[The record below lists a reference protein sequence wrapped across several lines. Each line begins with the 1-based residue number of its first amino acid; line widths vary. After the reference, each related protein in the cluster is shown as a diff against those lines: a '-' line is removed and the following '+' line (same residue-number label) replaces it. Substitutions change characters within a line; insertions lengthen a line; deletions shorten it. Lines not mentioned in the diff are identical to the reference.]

1 MKLMKSGK
9 VNYWVWMCPARTEA
23 IGQRQSLTI
32 RYSLRIRTFALPVK
46 NHVILVVAAL
56 SLMSATCDSYNKI
69 VKSTD
74 RDYKLEK
81 AKEYYN
87 KGNYYKALPLLEEL
101 LIAFR
106 GDSAIETVYYYYC
119 YSHYGQGTYLM
130 ASQYFKHFYNS
141 FPHSPHA
148 EEMLWM
154 NGQSLIE
161 LSPVPDLDQTY
172 TEKAIDALQLFVNL
186 YPQSTRIT
194 RANQAIDSLWDKL
207 ETKDFNAAMSYY
219 HREEYKAAAQCF
231 ANLSESYAGSER
243 SENIQLMRIR
253 SLYQL
258 ALHSTERRQLG
269 RYQDVINA
277 CKEFQE
283 DYASSSSLDEVN
295 SMKSRSEQFINNTIL
310 P

>member
-1 MKLMKSGK
+1 VSSGHRAWG
-9 VNYWVWMCPARTEA
+9 NA
-23 IGQRQSLTI
+23 IPIPVVTVPESVP
-32 RYSLRIRTFALPVK
+32 LRILVK
-46 NHVILVVAAL
+46 KQLVLVLSAL

-119 YSHYGQGTYLM
+119 YAHYGQGTYLM

-141 FPHSPHA
+141 FPHSPYA

-154 NGQSLIE
+154 NGQSLME

-172 TEKAIDALQLFVNL
+172 TEKAIDAFQLFVNI
-186 YPQSTRIT
+186 YPQSPRLTQ
-194 RANQAIDSLWDKL
+194 ANHAIDSLWEKL
-207 ETKDFNAAMSYY
+207 ETKEFNAAMSYY

-231 ANLSESYAGSER
+231 ANLSEHYSASDQGEH
-243 SENIQLMRIR
+243 IQLMRIR
-253 SLYQL
+253 SLNQL
-258 ALHSTERRQLG
+258 ALNSTERRKLG
-269 RYQDVINA
+269 RYQDVLNA
-277 CKEFQE
+277 CREFEKE
-283 DYASSSSLDEVN
+283 YASSASVDEVVEIR
-295 SMKSRSEQFINNTIL
+295 SKSEQFINHRIM